1 MSIKTVGLDADDTL
15 WHNEKLFR
23 EAEQNFVQLLG
34 HCADKEIIES
44 TLFLTIARNLGL
56 YGYGFKSFTLSM
68 IETAS
73 HVYNEAIP
81 SSKMKEIISLGQSLM
96 DKPVNL
102 IDGVVEVLEALHKNY
117 RLLLIS
123 KGDLVEQGRK
133 LEKSGLK
140 SYFDAIEIVSHKDKT
155 VFEELLKRNR
165 VNMNEFVMVGN
176 SLKSDILPALEA
188 GAYAVYIPYD
198 ITWVH
203 EMADEPDDN
212 GRYFKVE
219 KLSDLPELLK
229 TINRKS

>member
-15 WHNEKLFR
+15 WHNEKTFR
-23 EAEQNFVQLLG
+23 EAEQYFVQLLG
-34 HCADKEIIES
+34 SCADKEIIES

-81 SSKMKEIISLGQSLM
+81 SLKMKEIISLGQSLM

-102 IDGVVEVLEALHKNY
+102 IGGVVESLEALHKNY

-140 SYFDAIEIVSHKDKT
+140 SYFDAIEIVSYKDKT
-155 VFEELLKRNR
+155 VYEELLKRNR
-165 VNMNEFVMVGN
+165 VNKNEFAMVGN
-176 SLKSDILPALEA
+176 SLKSDVLPALEA
-188 GAYAVYIPYD
+188 GAFAVYIPYD

-219 KLSDLPELLK
+219 KLSDLTELLK

>member
-15 WHNEKLFR
+15 WHNEKTFR
-23 EAEQNFVQLLG
+23 EAEQYFVQLLG
-34 HCADKEIIES
+34 RCADKKIIES

-102 IDGVVEVLEALHKNY
+102 ICGVVE
-117 RLLLIS
+117 
-123 KGDLVEQGRK
+123 
-133 LEKSGLK
+133 
-140 SYFDAIEIVSHKDKT
+140 

-188 GAYAVYIPYD
+188 GAYAIYIPYD

>member
-1 MSIKTVGLDADDTL
+1 MGIKTVGLDADDTL
-15 WHNEKLFR
+15 WHNEKTFR
-23 EAEQNFVQLLG
+23 EAEQYFVQLLG
-34 HCADKEIIES
+34 RCADKEIIER

-81 SSKMKEIISLGQSLM
+81 SSTMREIISLGQSLM

-102 IDGVVEVLEALHKNY
+102 IDGVVEGLEALHKNY

-123 KGDLVEQGRK
+123 KGDLVEQSRK
-133 LEKSGLK
+133 IEKSGLK

-155 VFEELLKRNR
+155 VYEELLKRNKVDR
-165 VNMNEFVMVGN
+165 NEFAMVGN

-188 GAYAVYIPYD
+188 GAIAVYIPYD

-203 EMADEPDDN
+203 EMAEEPYDN
-212 GRYFKVE
+212 GRYFKVD
-219 KLSDLPELLK
+219 KFADLPELLK
-229 TINRKS
+229 IIDRKG

>member
-1 MSIKTVGLDADDTL
+1 MGIKTVGLDADDTL
-15 WHNEKLFR
+15 WHNEKTFR
-23 EAEQNFVQLLG
+23 EAEQYFVQLLG
-34 HCADKEIIES
+34 CCADKKIIER
-44 TLFLTIARNLGL
+44 TLFSTIARNLGL

-81 SSKMKEIISLGQSLM
+81 SSTMREIISLGQSLM

-102 IDGVVEVLEALHKNY
+102 IDGVVEGLETLHKNY

-123 KGDLVEQGRK
+123 KGDLVEQQRK

-155 VFEELLKRNR
+155 VYEELLKRNR
-165 VNMNEFVMVGN
+165 VDGNEFAMVGN

-212 GRYFKVE
+212 GRYFKID
-219 KLSDLPELLK
+219 KFADLPDLLK
-229 TINRKS
+229 MIDHKG

>member
-15 WHNEKLFR
+15 WHNEKTFR
-23 EAEQNFVQLLG
+23 EAEQYFVQLLG
-34 HCADKEIIES
+34 RCADKEIIER
-44 TLFLTIARNLGL
+44 TLFSTIARNLGL

-81 SSKMKEIISLGQSLM
+81 SSTMREIISLGQSLM

-102 IDGVVEVLEALHKNY
+102 IDGVVEGLEALHKNY

-123 KGDLVEQGRK
+123 KGDLVEQSRK
-133 LEKSGLK
+133 IEKSGLK

-155 VFEELLKRNR
+155 VYEELLKRNW
-165 VNMNEFVMVGN
+165 VDANEFVMVGN

-188 GAYAVYIPYD
+188 GAIAVYIPYD

-203 EMADEPDDN
+203 EMAEEPYDN
-212 GRYFKVE
+212 ARYFKVD
-219 KLSDLPELLK
+219 KFADLPELLK
-229 TINRKS
+229 MVDHKG

>member
-155 VFEELLKRNR
+155 VYEELLKRNR

-188 GAYAVYIPYD
+188 GAYAIYIPYD

>member
-155 VFEELLKRNR
+155 VYEELLKRNR

-188 GAYAVYIPYD
+188 GAYAIYIPYD

-229 TINRKS
+229 IINRKS

>member
-1 MSIKTVGLDADDTL
+1 MGFKTVGLDADDTL
-15 WHNEKLFR
+15 WHNEKTFR
-23 EAEQNFVQLLG
+23 EAEQYFVQLLG
-34 HCADKEIIES
+34 CCADKEIIER
-44 TLFLTIARNLGL
+44 TLFSTIVRNLGL

-73 HVYNEAIP
+73 HLYNEAIP
-81 SSKMKEIISLGQSLM
+81 SSKMREIISLGQSLM

-102 IDGVVEVLEALHKNY
+102 IDGVVEGLETLHKNY

-123 KGDLVEQGRK
+123 KGDLVEQQRK

-155 VFEELLKRNR
+155 VYEELLKRNR
-165 VNMNEFVMVGN
+165 VDIDEFAMAGN
-176 SLKSDILPALEA
+176 SLKSDILPTLEA

-212 GRYFKVE
+212 GRYFKID
-219 KLSDLPELLK
+219 KFADLPDLLK
-229 TINRKS
+229 MIDRKG

>member
-44 TLFLTIARNLGL
+44 ILFLTIARNLGL

-203 EMADEPDDN
+203 EMADEPDDK

>member
-1 MSIKTVGLDADDTL
+1 MGFKTVGLDADDTL
-15 WHNEKLFR
+15 WHNEKTFR
-23 EAEQNFVQLLG
+23 EAEQYFVQLLG
-34 HCADKEIIES
+34 GCADKEIIER

-73 HVYNEAIP
+73 HLYNEAIP
-81 SSKMKEIISLGQSLM
+81 SSKMREIISLGQSLM

-102 IDGVVEVLEALHKNY
+102 IDGVVEGLESLHKNY

-123 KGDLVEQGRK
+123 KGDLVEQQRK

-140 SYFDAIEIVSHKDKT
+140 SYFDAIEIVSHKDKN
-155 VFEELLKRNR
+155 VYEELLKRNR
-165 VNMNEFVMVGN
+165 VDRNEFVMVGN
-176 SLKSDILPALEA
+176 SLKSDILPTLEA
-188 GAYAVYIPYD
+188 GAIAVYIPYD

-212 GRYFKVE
+212 GRYFKVS
-219 KLSDLPELLK
+219 KFADLPDLLK
-229 TINRKS
+229 MIDRKG

>member
-15 WHNEKLFR
+15 WHNEKTFR
-23 EAEQNFVQLLG
+23 EAEQYFVQLLG
-34 HCADKEIIES
+34 SCADKEIIES

-102 IDGVVEVLEALHKNY
+102 IGGVVEVLEALHKNY

-155 VFEELLKRNR
+155 VYEELLKRNR
-165 VNMNEFVMVGN
+165 VNMNEFAMVGN
-176 SLKSDILPALEA
+176 SLKSDVLPALEA
-188 GAYAVYIPYD
+188 GAFAVYIPYD

-203 EMADEPDDN
+203 EMADEPDEN
-212 GRYFKVE
+212 GRYFMVE

>member
-15 WHNEKLFR
+15 WHNETTFR
-23 EAEQNFVQLLG
+23 EAEQYFVQLLG
-34 HCADKEIIES
+34 SCADKKIIES

-73 HVYNEAIP
+73 RVYNEAIP

-96 DKPVNL
+96 NKPVNL
-102 IDGVVEVLEALHKNY
+102 IGGVVEVLEALHKNY

-155 VFEELLKRNR
+155 VYKELLKRNR
-165 VNMNEFVMVGN
+165 VNMNEFAMVGN

-188 GAYAVYIPYD
+188 GAFAVYIPYD

-212 GRYFKVE
+212 GRYFKVK

>member
-1 MSIKTVGLDADDTL
+1 MGIKTVGLDADDTL
-15 WHNEKLFR
+15 WHNEKTFR
-23 EAEQNFVQLLG
+23 EAEQYFVQLLG
-34 HCADKEIIES
+34 GCADKKIIER
-44 TLFLTIARNLGL
+44 TLFSTIARNLGL

-81 SSKMKEIISLGQSLM
+81 SPKIREIISLGQSLM

-102 IDGVVEVLEALHKNY
+102 IDGVVEGLETLHKNY

-123 KGDLVEQGRK
+123 KGDLVEQQRK

-155 VFEELLKRNR
+155 VYEELLKRNR
-165 VNMNEFVMVGN
+165 VDENEFVMAGN

-212 GRYFKVE
+212 GRYFKID
-219 KLSDLPELLK
+219 KFADLPDLLK
-229 TINRKS
+229 MIDHKG

>member
-1 MSIKTVGLDADDTL
+1 
-15 WHNEKLFR
+15 
-23 EAEQNFVQLLG
+23 
-34 HCADKEIIES
+34 
-44 TLFLTIARNLGL
+44 
-56 YGYGFKSFTLSM
+56 
-68 IETAS
+68 
-73 HVYNEAIP
+73 
-81 SSKMKEIISLGQSLM
+81 M

-102 IDGVVEVLEALHKNY
+102 IGGVVESLEALHKNY

-155 VFEELLKRNR
+155 VYEELLKRNR
-165 VNMNEFVMVGN
+165 VDRNEFVMVGN

-212 GRYFKVE
+212 GRYFKVD
-219 KLSDLPELLK
+219 KFADLPELLK
-229 TINRKS
+229 IIDRKG

>member
-23 EAEQNFVQLLG
+23 EAEQCFVQLLG
-34 HCADKEIIES
+34 RCADKKIIES
-44 TLFLTIARNLGL
+44 ILFSTISRNLSL

-68 IETAS
+68 VETAS
-73 HVYNEAIP
+73 NIYKDVIP
-81 SSKMKEIISLGQSLM
+81 SSEMRAIVSLGQSMM

-102 IDGVVEVLEALHKNY
+102 IDGVVGVLDALHKNY

-123 KGDLVEQGRK
+123 KGDLVEQRRK

-140 SYFDAIEIVSHKDKT
+140 SYFDAIEIVNHKDKT
-155 VFEELLKRNR
+155 VYEELLKRNR
-165 VNMNEFVMVGN
+165 VDANEFAMVGN
-176 SLKSDILPALEA
+176 SLKSDVLPALEA
-188 GAYAVYIPYD
+188 GAYAVHIPYD

-212 GRYFKVE
+212 GRYFKAD
-219 KLSDLPELLK
+219 KLADLPGLLK
-229 TINRKS
+229 IINRKV

>member
-15 WHNEKLFR
+15 WHNEKTFR
-23 EAEQNFVQLLG
+23 EAEQYFVQLLG
-34 HCADKEIIES
+34 SSADKEIIES

-140 SYFDAIEIVSHKDKT
+140 RYFDAIEIVSHKDKT
-155 VFEELLKRNR
+155 VYEELLKRNR

-203 EMADEPDDN
+203 EMADEPDDK

>member
-133 LEKSGLK
+133 LEKSRLK

-155 VFEELLKRNR
+155 VYEELLKRNR

-188 GAYAVYIPYD
+188 GAYAIYIPYD

-229 TINRKS
+229 IINRKS

>member
-1 MSIKTVGLDADDTL
+1 MGIKTVGLDADDTL
-15 WHNEKLFR
+15 WHNEKTFR
-23 EAEQNFVQLLG
+23 EAEQYFVQLLG
-34 HCADKEIIES
+34 GCADKKIIER
-44 TLFLTIARNLGL
+44 TLFSTIARNLGL

-73 HVYNEAIP
+73 HLYNEAIP
-81 SSKMKEIISLGQSLM
+81 SSKMREIISLGQSLM

-102 IDGVVEVLEALHKNY
+102 IDGVVEGLETLHKNY

-123 KGDLVEQGRK
+123 KGDLVEQQRK

-155 VFEELLKRNR
+155 VYEELLKRNR
-165 VNMNEFVMVGN
+165 VDGNEFVMAGN

-212 GRYFKVE
+212 GRYFKVD
-219 KLSDLPELLK
+219 KFADLPDLLK
-229 TINRKS
+229 MIDRKG

>member
-15 WHNEKLFR
+15 WHNEKTFR
-23 EAEQNFVQLLG
+23 EAEQYFVQLLG
-34 HCADKEIIES
+34 SSADKEIIES

-140 SYFDAIEIVSHKDKT
+140 RYFDAIEIVSHKDKT
-155 VFEELLKRNR
+155 VYEELLKRNR

-212 GRYFKVE
+212 GRYFKVK

>member
-188 GAYAVYIPYD
+188 GAYAIYIPYD

-229 TINRKS
+229 IINRKS